1 MTRKKGGRPPFQWA
15 PDAQAQVL
23 AAAFQGSPDREIA
36 AILGCAESTL
46 RARFSA
52 ELRKQRALRRMAIRS
67 WQQAAAKK
75 GNPAML
81 IWLGKQP
88 ESKGGLGQQD
98 EVSFGRMDMSKL
110 SDAELEAIAS
120 GKARPR
126 LKLEDGG
133 KAGAP

>member
-1 MTRKKGGRPPFQWA
+1 
-15 PDAQAQVL
+15 
-23 AAAFQGSPDREIA
+23 
-36 AILGCAESTL
+36 
-46 RARFSA
+46 
-52 ELRKQRALRRMAIRS
+52 
-67 WQQAAAKK
+67 
-75 GNPAML
+75 ML

-98 EVSFGRMDMSKL
+98 ELTLGKVDMSKL

-133 KAGAP
+133 TAW